1 MAKPERSRRSSLGWV
16 VDVLRH
22 GYRDGGL
29 GQMLSRAPRFV
40 REDLLGER
48 LRWWLL
54 MRPVRD
60 RLLDRPALT
69 ERASA
74 LDALWYA
81 GEADPFTIDLPNRA
95 DLPEPLAAKVGT
107 YRPERPFVCEMR
119 DARLVGPDAFAF
131 VGDEL
136 ALETASASEM
146 YLYFQLRDLYD
157 DLAADRSTIE
167 AYRTYCAVL
176 DGRQSLPG
184 DPERR
189 ARRPAAVEGSATAL
203 AGETDRSGSHDET
216 AQFETAAEPTA
227 TRESATGR
235 GRAVDDATTGDT
247 PSLGTAAVF
256 VPYWRNYYHWTT
268 EFLPKVR
275 LLERYEAATGREP
288 TVLVEPEPPGWL
300 LATLRLAGWDGPVRE
315 WTASEGRVDRLVV
328 PLHRNRYIAPHDSR
342 FGDDFN
348 PAPDDLRW
356 LAARMQSNVPAV
368 DGGDFPSRI
377 FLSRKD
383 TKFRP
388 VANEDEIQTVL
399 EPMGFESFT
408 LTELPLEDQIRLFV
422 GADTIVSP
430 HGAGLVNAIHASDA
444 SIVELFPAN
453 YVEPYYFCLARQLG
467 LDYEWAVYPTRE
479 DAMVVDTDHLSDLVA
494 GVVER

>member
-1 MAKPERSRRSSLGWV
+1 MAKPEGSRRSSLGWA

-22 GYRDGGL
+22 GYRDGSL
-29 GQMLSRAPRFV
+29 GEMLARAPRFV

-54 MRPVRD
+54 MRPLRD
-60 RLLDRPALT
+60 RLLDRATLT

-81 GEADPFTIDLPNRA
+81 GGADAFTIDLPDRR
-95 DLPEPLAAKVGT
+95 DLPGPLAGKVGT
-107 YRPERPFVCEMR
+107 YRPERPFVCEVR

-131 VGDEL
+131 VGGEL
-136 ALETASASEM
+136 VLETASASEM
-146 YLYFQLRDLYD
+146 YLYFQLRDLYED
-157 DLAADRSTIE
+157 IAADRSALE

-184 DPERR
+184 DPDRR
-189 ARRPAAVEGSATAL
+189 ARRPAAVEGSATTL
-203 AGETDRSGSHDET
+203 AGETNRSGGLDGTDRFATGEET
-216 AQFETAAEPTA
+216 ATAQGSTTDQERTD
-227 TRESATGR
+227 ES
-235 GRAVDDATTGDT
+235 

-288 TVLVEPEPPGWL
+288 TVLVEPDPPGWL
-300 LATLRLAGWDGPVRE
+300 LATLELAGWDGPIHE
-315 WTASEGRVDRLVV
+315 WTASEGRVERLVV
-328 PLHRNRYIAPHDSR
+328 PFHRNRYIAPHDSR

-356 LAARMQSNVPAV
+356 LAARMQSNVPDV
-368 DGGDFPSRI
+368 DGGDFPSRV

-388 VANEDEIQTVL
+388 VADEDEVTAAL
-399 EPMGFESFT
+399 EPLGFESFT

-444 SIVELFPAN
+444 TIVELFPTN
-453 YVEPYYFCLARQLG
+453 NVEPYYFCLARQLG

-479 DAMVVDTDHLSDLVA
+479 DAMVVDTDHLRDLVA
-494 GVVER
+494 GVAEL